1 MKWTDIGAACAAV
14 VVGIAVCNVSAFAQQ
29 QRTASQC
36 NQEWKANKAAIQA
49 SGKTKRAFI
58 AECRGQTAAA
68 APTQQPAP
76 GPTYS
81 QRPTTQQ
88 APAPGPTYS
97 QRPTTQPMTTE
108 RSRQTTSPTG
118 GPQFSTEVAAQAHC
132 PNDTVVW
139 ANLGS
144 KIYHFSGTRD
154 YGRTKRGAYMCERD
168 TAGFRAAKNE
178 KHP

>member
-14 VVGIAVCNVSAFAQQ
+14 LVGIAACGIPASAQQ
-29 QRTASQC
+29 APASAQQKTAKQC

-49 SGKTKRAFI
+49 SGKTKRAFV

-68 APTQQPAP
+68 APTQATPAP
-76 GPTYS
+76 APTYS
-81 QRPTTQQ
+81 QQ
-88 APAPGPTYS
+88 AAPQATP
-97 QRPTTQPMTTE
+97 
-108 RSRQTTSPTG
+108 RSRQTYTSPTAG
-118 GPQFSTEVAAQAHC
+118 NQFPTEVQARAHC
-132 PNDTVVW
+132 PSDTVVW
-139 ANLGS
+139 VNLSS
-144 KIYHFSGTRD
+144 KIYHFSGTPD